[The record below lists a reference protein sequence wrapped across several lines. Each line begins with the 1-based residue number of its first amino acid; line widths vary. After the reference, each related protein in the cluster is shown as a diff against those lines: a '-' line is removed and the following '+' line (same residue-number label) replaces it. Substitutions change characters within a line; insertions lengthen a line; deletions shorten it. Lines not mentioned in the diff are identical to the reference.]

1 MAGPAYK
8 VLERVQVEGDQAI
21 GLMAED
27 LPPNSEP
34 ANAESLLSP
43 RLVELCFQTAGIW
56 EVKTKRHLA
65 LPSVIGSLVVHRS
78 EKDASGKRL
87 YAIVEAKQGG
97 ESFEARV
104 ADETGRLFVELDGYR
119 TIVFEENRELPA
131 PAES

>member
-43 RLVELCFQTAGIW
+43 RLVDLCFQAAGIW

-65 LPSVIGSLVVHRS
+65 LPYMIGSLVVHRG

-97 ESFEARV
+97 ESFEAKV
-104 ADETGRLFVELDGYR
+104 VDETGRLFVELDGYR